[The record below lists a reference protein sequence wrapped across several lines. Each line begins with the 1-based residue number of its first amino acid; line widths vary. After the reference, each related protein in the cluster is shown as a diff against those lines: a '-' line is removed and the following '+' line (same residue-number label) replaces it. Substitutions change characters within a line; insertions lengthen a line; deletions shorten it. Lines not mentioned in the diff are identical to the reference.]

1 MPSVRA
7 HIHPRRRLTP
17 LSTALAVRRGRPL
30 LARTRWS
37 TSPRKPRCG
46 STPGAPATVS
56 GVPAPS
62 RPDRPAR
69 GRPPALPP
77 ARPGGLVLSFAHPS
91 ARDASANRTP
101 ARGSFKPANDL
112 VWPQRASAVPCSLFA
127 CPPASVQ
134 RSSVR
139 TARCKRPPTDRAE
152 LFFPLETR
160 CLGSLPCCIPATAAL
175 PNARRWGGG
184 GGRDVRRA
192 VAAGVLGGGPRA
204 RAVSVFLASASGAAL
219 PSSCPDTD
227 GARSEWS
234 GHRSSTRRG
243 VEGAAAAAWVRRAAF
258 PLGRRVACVARAA
271 ADRGGRG
278 RGGGA
283 ACRGQVDARSVRGEG
298 KKRVGRP
305 AECSASAWP
314 QPRLAHT
321 VRALAVAAA
330 AATQAPASPPPR
342 TAHSGPAKAG
352 QRTQSTQRPSARPTP
367 RVLFSVNVPMPRP
380 AARRPLQPRKGQL
393 VDEIPCTLRRMARE
407 VPLASIHQYQYQ
419 HQMHTE
425 TERGRGVRGRRR
437 EPWKRTKCR
446 QTKGMVGEQRAKKRV
461 QRGSHRTRM
470 QPRMH
475 AAIAFLT
482 CASSTDHPNPRPC
495 CDAHADECTGPA
507 RAWMSLKTH
516 DMVMP

>member
-278 RGGGA
+278 GRRGRPAVARWTRALCA
-283 ACRGQVDARSVRGEG
+283 ARARSVS
-298 KKRVGRP
+298 VGRP
-305 AECSASAWP
+305 NA
-314 QPRLAHT
+314 
-321 VRALAVAAA
+321 
-330 AATQAPASPPPR
+330 PPPR
-342 TAHSGPAKAG
+342 GPSRAWPTRCGRSPSRPPPPPKRPRPRLPEPPTLALPRRVRG
-352 QRTQSTQRPSARPTP
+352 PNRPSGRARDQL
-367 RVLFSVNVPMPRP
+367 RVFSS
-380 AARRPLQPRKGQL
+380 
-393 VDEIPCTLRRMARE
+393 
-407 VPLASIHQYQYQ
+407 ASMYQC
-419 HQMHTE
+419 H
-425 TERGRGVRGRRR
+425 
-437 EPWKRTKCR
+437 
-446 QTKGMVGEQRAKKRV
+446 V
-461 QRGSHRTRM
+461 QRRAGHCSPVR
-470 QPRMH
+470 
-475 AAIAFLT
+475 
-482 CASSTDHPNPRPC
+482 ASWSTKS
-495 CDAHADECTGPA
+495 PA
-507 RAWMSLKTH
+507 LCGAWRARSR
-516 DMVMP
+516 